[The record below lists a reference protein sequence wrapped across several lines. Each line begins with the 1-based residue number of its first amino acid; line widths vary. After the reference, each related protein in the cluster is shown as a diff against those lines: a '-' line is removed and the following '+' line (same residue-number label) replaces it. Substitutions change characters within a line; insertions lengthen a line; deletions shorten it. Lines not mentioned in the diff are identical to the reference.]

1 MKYRI
6 LTICGSGIATSTVAA
21 EKMRQMLND
30 KGYDVDVVECNALDV
45 PAKLDTFRPHAV
57 VPTTTISDSV
67 LRGIRRFQGLAFIT
81 GIGMDKVVEEIAAYL
96 DTIQE

>member
-21 EKMRQMLND
+21 ERCRQMLAD
-30 KGYDVDVVECNALDV
+30 RGYDVEVLECNALDV
-45 PAKLDTFRPHAV
+45 QAKLDTFRPHAI

-67 LRGIRRFQGLAFIT
+67 LGGVKRFHGLAFIT
-81 GIGMDKVVEEIAAYL
+81 GVGMEQVVDEIAAYL
-96 DTIQE
+96 DTIHE